1 MEFLQVL
8 GLGQYE
14 IFFGLFASLITI
26 FGAGIKFGRWTDKR
40 ADFTETKFLMRE
52 KDELLVS
59 NKELNGNIHSLSIKH
74 GQEKKRA
81 DRLQFILDEQQEII
95 KNTRNIWH
103 RPAQFDLHTHSKSL
117 MSSKP
122 IITIANFK
130 GGVGK
135 TTIAANLAAYFDSIG
150 KKVLLIDFDYQG
162 TLTDMVMHAMNVS
175 HPDLSANS
183 LLSDNKKPIDVL
195 RQAER
200 VSVLKQNSRLFP
212 AFYELNDA
220 ENTMLLRWF
229 SVMNEEI
236 RYNLHKHLSDEIFQ
250 NNFDVTIIDAPPRPG
265 TAVINAA
272 CASTH
277 ILIPTILDM
286 PSSEATL
293 NTLEVFNTYRNT
305 LNSQLKLLGIVPSKV
320 SRKSDYL
327 AYEKRALEYLEQN
340 IPQYWNGSSNE
351 NILRSTPILQRASIA
366 QNAASNIAYLVDNNN
381 DDRKMFEGLGAEI
394 AHKLGWTI
402 PNISEKPLVLA
413 GE

>member
-1 MEFLQVL
+1 MEFLQIL

-40 ADFTETKFLMRE
+40 ADYSETQFLNRQ

-59 NKELNGNIHSLSIKH
+59 NKELKGHIHSLSIKH

-81 DRLQFILDEQQEII
+81 DRLQHVLDEQHEII
-95 KNTRNIWH
+95 RTTANLWH
-103 RPAQFDLHTHSKSL
+103 RPAQFDLHSHSSSL
-117 MSSKP
+117 MNSMP

-135 TTIAANLAAYFDSIG
+135 TTIAANLAAYFDRIG
-150 KKVLLIDFDYQG
+150 KRVLLIDFDYQG
-162 TLTDMVMHAMNVS
+162 TLTDMVMQAMNVS
-175 HPDLSANS
+175 HPDLSSNS
-183 LLSDNKKPIDVL
+183 LLDNNKPPIDVL

-200 VSVLKQNSRLFP
+200 VSVLQQNSRLFP

-220 ENTMLLRWF
+220 ENNMLLRWF
-229 SVMNEEI
+229 SGREEEI
-236 RYNLHKHLSDEIFQ
+236 RYNLHKHLSDDVFQ
-250 NNFDVTIIDAPPRPG
+250 SNFDVTIIDAPPRPG
-265 TAVINAA
+265 TAVVNAA

-277 ILIPTILDM
+277 MLIPTILDM

-293 NTLEVFNTYRNT
+293 NTLEVFNTYRRS

-320 SRKSDYL
+320 SRGTEYL
-327 AYEKRALEYLEQN
+327 AHEKRALEYLEQN
-340 IPQYWNGSSNE
+340 IPQYWNASSKE
-351 NILRSTPILQRASIA
+351 NIFKGTPILQRASIA
-366 QNAASNIAYLVDNNN
+366 KNAASNIAYLVENNNN
-381 DDRKMFEGLGAEI
+381 DRMMFEGLGAEL

-402 PNISEKPLVLA
+402 PNFSQKPFVLA